1 LKVYVGVDEAGRG
14 CVIGPLFVA
23 AAAFTEEALN
33 HLREAGV
40 KDSKKLARRRREGL
54 EPLVR
59 QLAAAVV
66 VERVDPST
74 IDSRNL
80 NEAELDAVSTALRRL
95 ASRLRELKAVV
106 ERVSIDLFGR
116 EEELR
121 RVVEEAFPG
130 VEARLLHD
138 ADASLIECSAASI
151 IAKVERDRFI
161 DQLKQAY
168 GDFGSGYPSDP
179 RTRRWLMQVSSL
191 SEPPPC
197 VRRSWRTLLKYAPG
211 LHVDKRS
218 RRA

>member
-1 LKVYVGVDEAGRG
+1 MKVYVGVDEAGRG

-161 DQLKQAY
+161 DLLKRNY

-179 RTRRWLMQVSSL
+179 KTRRWLSTIATL
-191 SEPPPC
+191 GEPPPC
-197 VRRSWRTLLKYAPG
+197 VRRSWRTLLKHAPE
-211 LHVDKRS
+211 LYVDKRRGS
-218 RRA
+218 G